1 MNTRGEKTDT
11 RAGVIRD
18 FRREQVLAAAR
29 SLFVDRGTDDV
40 PMADIAAAAGVSR
53 STLYNYFA
61 TRDDVLQAC
70 VVTSH
75 ERLLAS
81 TRAAVAAGADPIECL
96 VGFFEAPIREVD
108 DSRGFF
114 RITQALLSGSSPAAR
129 GTSVEM
135 SLLAMGLSATL
146 MPILEA
152 GIEVGAFA
160 VDDVDSAREFVFA
173 VLNGAILRRSFGHNR
188 PPRETAERLTR
199 LVVTGLSGSA
209 TGSDTQE
216 EER

>member
-1 MNTRGEKTDT
+1 MTDA
-11 RAGVIRD
+11 RAQVIRD

-29 SLFVDRGTDDV
+29 SLFVDRGTVDV
-40 PMADIAAAAGVSR
+40 SMADIAAAAGVSR

-70 VVTSH
+70 VVASH

-81 TRAAVAAGADPIECL
+81 TRAAVAAGADPIERL

-108 DSRGFF
+108 ASQGFF
-114 RITQALLSGSSPAAR
+114 RTTQALLSGSSPAAH
-129 GTSVEM
+129 GTEM

-146 MPILEA
+146 MPILESGMDA
-152 GIEVGAFA
+152 GVFAIE
-160 VDDVDSAREFVFA
+160 DVEAGREFVFA
-173 VLNGAILRRSFGHNR
+173 VLNGAILRRSFGNNR
-188 PPRETAERLTR
+188 SPRETAERLTR
-199 LVVTGLSGSA
+199 LVVTGLSGSGA
-209 TGSDTQE
+209 QSSDRE

>member
-1 MNTRGEKTDT
+1 MDTGRDLTGT
-11 RAGVIRD
+11 RAQAIRD
-18 FRREQVLAAAR
+18 FRREQVLTAAR
-29 SLFVDRGTDDV
+29 SLFVDRGTVDV
-40 PMADIAAAAGVSR
+40 AVAEIAAAAGVSR

-70 VVTSH
+70 VVASH

-81 TRAAVAAGADPIECL
+81 TKAAVAAGADPIESL
-96 VGFFEAPIREVD
+96 IGFFEAPLREID
-108 DSRGFF
+108 DSQGFF

-152 GIEVGAFA
+152 GVASGAFMIEDLEA
-160 VDDVDSAREFVFA
+160 GREFVFA

-199 LVVTGLSGSA
+199 LVVTGLSGNA
-209 TGSDTQE
+209 AESDDREQ
-216 EER
+216 R

>member
-1 MNTRGEKTDT
+1 MTDT
-11 RAGVIRD
+11 SRTQVIRD

-29 SLFVDRGTDDV
+29 SLFVDRGTDEV
-40 PMADIAAAAGVSR
+40 SMADIAAAAGVSR

-70 VVTSH
+70 VVASH
-75 ERLLAS
+75 ERLLAT
-81 TRAAVAAGADPIECL
+81 TRAAVAAGADPIACL
-96 VGFFEAPIREVD
+96 VGFFEAPLREID
-108 DSRGFF
+108 DNQGFF
-114 RITQALLSGSSPAAR
+114 RITQALLGGSSPAAR

-146 MPILEA
+146 VPLLEA
-152 GIEVGAFA
+152 GIEAGVF
-160 VDDVDSAREFVFA
+160 VIEDVEAGREFVFA

-209 TGSDTQE
+209 ARSDDRE
-216 EER
+216 ED